1 MWPLFIGL
9 RSLYSHFASF
19 IWLDL
24 LWIFLRIIFREFVL
38 WTTLQFFFCTDIFIP
53 VATLHSEQRS
63 QSIPILLLLLLL
75 LLRNCAMCSFLSNS
89 LVLKILCQNWKE
101 NAVYGISNVIL
112 NGYRVNAYS
121 GRQSQM
127 AIDQLIVTAPIVAFM
142 ARTWGREIYF
152 MLFSFYSVS
161 FFFVSVSLPLCVCV
175 FVVFW
180 FLFSTTMISQTRYLY
195 FIQCTCMPA
204 AMAIYV
210 HRKVKLKNFVCNFRT
225 RKTKERIRIR
235 YTKRIFL

>member
-1 MWPLFIGL
+1 M
-9 RSLYSHFASF
+9 
-19 IWLDL
+19 
-24 LWIFLRIIFREFVL
+24 FVA
-38 WTTLQFFFCTDIFIP
+38 

-63 QSIPILLLLLLL
+63 QSIPMLLPLQLLLL
-75 LLRNCAMCSFLSNS
+75 LLRNCAMCISFLSNS
-89 LVLKILCQNWKE
+89 LVLKILCRNWKE

-161 FFFVSVSLPLCVCV
+161 FFRKCLSPSVCVCV

-180 FLFSTTMISQTRYLY
+180 FFFSTTMISQTRYLY

-235 YTKRIFL
+235 YTKRILL